1 MVITKNQPLPPT
13 QVILRFLHRAE
24 HRANAFDLS
33 PPQSYDLL
41 IRIKIR
47 NTVAAFL
54 VASSYLGFAQYF
66 LPCPRPDTRIMLV
79 QRNDSD
85 DWIQI
90 ALRMDEQTMVMIHT
104 GIGLAIIVITAL
116 IAWHAPG
123 PKWFVPW
130 AQDCSNRA
138 LHHFSPDGW
147 LGTKSVQ
154 RPSDK
159 PKEFL
164 RVIEEWRVP
173 LTKCFER
180 TTSILYWRT
189 LLRLVRRF
197 SCN

>member
-1 MVITKNQPLPPT
+1 M
-13 QVILRFLHRAE
+13 
-24 HRANAFDLS
+24 
-33 PPQSYDLL
+33 
-41 IRIKIR
+41 
-47 NTVAAFL
+47 
-54 VASSYLGFAQYF
+54 
-66 LPCPRPDTRIMLV
+66 
-79 QRNDSD
+79 
-85 DWIQI
+85 
-90 ALRMDEQTMVMIHT
+90 
-104 GIGLAIIVITAL
+104 ITAL

-189 LLRLVRRF
+189 LLRLVRRL
-197 SCN
+197 SCNYPLPVMVFVNLQLKIKEGSQDSFIQELNKLLPETRSFEGCHAVYFGQNQDDPTTLEFFSKWDSKF